1 MESVM
6 QQIANVG
13 MVPISKQEPKPTS
26 VQNAARALFA
36 EFGKVD
42 NNPTRVILGLVSS
55 GLACGEYDQA
65 EQQALAMAKAT
76 DEASGW
82 KPAADAKGRD
92 KYGPKQSSMASAA
105 SNRRQVFGAAKL
117 NMNAIISVPDSGIVN
132 PDTYPAFSVAYKKA
146 REFLSDQGLT
156 WDGKARADVDQ
167 AKAHDQAFKAQYKA
181 EEQARKETPKEPG
194 ETYQEWEHRCRAI
207 AKDILQSVEDKARA
221 DAVAKIVASL
231 MEKHGAEMCEA
242 IADGLLKAC
251 GYSEEE
257 APF

>member
-1 MESVM
+1 MSATIQGSM
-6 QQIANVG
+6 SAIADAG

-55 GLACGEYDQA
+55 GLTCGEYDMA

-82 KPAADAKGRD
+82 KPAPDAKGRD

-117 NMNAIISVPDSGIVN
+117 NMNAI
-132 PDTYPAFSVAYKKA
+132 
-146 REFLSDQGLT
+146 LSLI
-156 WDGKARADVDQ
+156 
-167 AKAHDQAFKAQYKA
+167 H
-181 EEQARKETPKEPG
+181 
-194 ETYQEWEHRCRAI
+194 I
-207 AKDILQSVEDKARA
+207 
-221 DAVAKIVASL
+221 
-231 MEKHGAEMCEA
+231 
-242 IADGLLKAC
+242 
-251 GYSEEE
+251 
-257 APF
+257 